1 MLSRVLCGMLLL
13 ILTTSPT
20 IAVGQD
26 MPSGKWWRDQ
36 RMSKQLNLNKEEKS
50 KLDQA
55 FVNSRRKLIELKNIV
70 EKERFELEN
79 ILENE
84 TLNEH
89 AVTEQFKKLE
99 KARASLA
106 GERFNFLVQV
116 RKILGNER
124 FRRIKMYYGK
134 SRHQKMHRKMENP
147 RAPKNKP

>member
-1 MLSRVLCGMLLL
+1 MLSKALSGMLLL
-13 ILTTSPT
+13 ILATSPT

-36 RMSKQLNLNKEEKS
+36 RMSKQLNLNKAEKS

-55 FVNSRRKLIELKNIV
+55 FVNSRRKLIELKSIV

-89 AVTEQFKKLE
+89 AVTEQFKKLD

-106 GERFNFLVQV
+106 GERFSFLIQV

-124 FRRIKMYYGK
+124 FQRIKMFYGEL
-134 SRHQKMHRKMENP
+134 RHQKMHRKMENP
-147 RAPKNKP
+147 QGPKK

>member
-1 MLSRVLCGMLLL
+1 MLSKVLSGMLLL
-13 ILTTSPT
+13 ILATSPT

-26 MPSGKWWRDQ
+26 LPSGKWWRDQ
-36 RMSKQLNLNKEEKS
+36 RMSKQLDLNKAEKS

-55 FVNSRRKLIELKNIV
+55 FVNSRRKLIELKSIV

-106 GERFNFLVQV
+106 GEHFNFLIQV

-124 FRRIKMYYGK
+124 FQRIKMFYGK
-134 SRHQKMHRKMENP
+134 LRHQKMHRKMENG

>member
-1 MLSRVLCGMLLL
+1 MLSRVLYGMLLL
-13 ILTTSPT
+13 ILATSPT

-36 RMSKQLNLNKEEKS
+36 RMAKQLNLNKAEKS
-50 KLDQA
+50 KIDQA
-55 FVNSRRKLIELKNIV
+55 FVDSRRKVIKLKSIV

-79 ILENE
+79 LLENE

-99 KARASLA
+99 KARANLA

-124 FRRIKMYYGK
+124 FQRIKMFYGK
-134 SRHQKMHRKMENP
+134 LRNQKMHRKMENG
-147 RAPKNKP
+147 RAPKK

>member
-1 MLSRVLCGMLLL
+1 MLSKALSGMLLL
-13 ILTTSPT
+13 ILATSPT

-36 RMSKQLNLNKEEKS
+36 RMSKQLNLNKAEKS

-55 FVNSRRKLIELKNIV
+55 FVNSRRKLIELKSIV

-89 AVTEQFKKLE
+89 AVKEQFNKLE

-106 GERFNFLVQV
+106 GERLNFLIQV

-124 FRRIKMYYGK
+124 FRRIKMFYGK
-134 SRHQKMHRKMENP
+134 LYHQKMHRKMENA
-147 RAPKNKP
+147 RGPKNKP

>member
-20 IAVGQD
+20 IAVSQD
-26 MPSGKWWRDQ
+26 VPSGKWWRNQ
-36 RMSKQLNLNKEEKS
+36 RMSKQLNLNKTEKS

-55 FVNSRRKLIELKNIV
+55 FVNSRRKLIELKSIV

-84 TLNEH
+84 TLDEQ
-89 AVTEQFKKLE
+89 AVKEQFNKLE
-99 KARASLA
+99 KARANLA

-124 FRRIKMYYGK
+124 FQRIKMFYGK
-134 SRHQKMHRKMENP
+134 LRHQKMQGKTENP
-147 RAPKNKP
+147 RAPKK

>member
-1 MLSRVLCGMLLL
+1 MLSKVLSGMLLL
-13 ILTTSPT
+13 ILATSPT

-26 MPSGKWWRDQ
+26 LPSGKWWRDQ
-36 RMSKQLNLNKEEKS
+36 RMSKQLDLNKAEQS

-55 FVNSRRKLIELKNIV
+55 FVNSRRKLIELKSIV

-79 ILENE
+79 ILEKE

-106 GERFNFLVQV
+106 GEHFNFLIQV

-124 FRRIKMYYGK
+124 FRRIKMFYGK
-134 SRHQKMHRKMENP
+134 SRHQKMHRKMENG

>member
-1 MLSRVLCGMLLL
+1 MLSKVLCGMMLLV
-13 ILTTSPT
+13 LTTLPT

-26 MPSGKWWRDQ
+26 LPSGKWWRDQ
-36 RMSKQLNLNKEEKS
+36 RMSKQLDLNKAEKS

-55 FVNSRRKLIELKNIV
+55 FVNSRRKLIELKSIV

-79 ILENE
+79 LLENE

-89 AVTEQFKKLE
+89 AATEQFKKLE

-106 GERFNFLVQV
+106 GERFSFLIQI

-124 FRRIKMYYGK
+124 FRRIKMFYGK
-134 SRHQKMHRKMENP
+134 LYHQKKHRKMENA